1 MPWTEA
7 EGWVDFEVSL
17 NGGPFYWKGRF
28 FVGEFRSNGL
38 SFDKIMYIS
47 IMYILCVMYYLYISV
62 HQRSLKIDND

>member
-28 FVGEFRSNGL
+28 FVGEFRLRPLVN
-38 SFDKIMYIS
+38 
-47 IMYILCVMYYLYISV
+47 CVE
-62 HQRSLKIDND
+62 HCF